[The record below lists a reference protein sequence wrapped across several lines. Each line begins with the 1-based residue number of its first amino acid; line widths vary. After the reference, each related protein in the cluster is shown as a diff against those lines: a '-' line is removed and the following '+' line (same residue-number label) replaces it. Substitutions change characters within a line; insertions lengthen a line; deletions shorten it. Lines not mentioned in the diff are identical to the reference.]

1 MKQFQTSILRA
12 GATLCFGLGLY
23 LGAGSGVAH
32 ALEFKSVGA
41 APVIMYDA
49 PSIKGRKVYVAPRGM
64 PVELILTYGT
74 WSKVRDVA
82 GDLSWVESK
91 DLVTRRNLIV
101 RVANAKIRMAP
112 DDSASL
118 VFSADKNVLLEMAEP
133 VQAGWVKVKHRDGQI
148 GFVKI
153 SEVWGV

>member
-1 MKQFQTSILRA
+1 MSQNRQIAWLSRISLGMA
-12 GATLCFGLGLY
+12 LCLGCY
-23 LGAGSGVAH
+23 SGSAN
-32 ALEFKSVGA
+32 ALEFRSVGA

-49 PSIKGRKVYVAPRGM
+49 PSAKGGKVYVAPRGM

-74 WSKVRDVA
+74 WSKVRDVN

-101 RVANAKIRMAP
+101 RVTNAKIRVSP
-112 DDSASL
+112 DDSAAL

-148 GFVKI
+148 GFVKV

>member
-1 MKQFQTSILRA
+1 MKQNRQIAWLSRISLGMA
-12 GATLCFGLGLY
+12 LCLGCY
-23 LGAGSGVAH
+23 SAN
-32 ALEFKSVGA
+32 ALEFRSVGA

-49 PSIKGRKVYVAPRGM
+49 PSAKGGKVYVAPRGM

-74 WSKVRDVA
+74 WSKVRDVN

-101 RVANAKIRMAP
+101 RVTNAKIRVSP
-112 DDSASL
+112 DDSAAL

-148 GFVKI
+148 GFVKVG
-153 SEVWGV
+153 EVWGV

>member
-1 MKQFQTSILRA
+1 MRQNRQITQFSVIAA
-12 GATLCFGLGLY
+12 GMALWLGCC
-23 LGAGSGVAH
+23 SGNAN
-32 ALEFKSVGA
+32 ALEFRSVGA

-49 PSIKGRKVYVAPRGM
+49 PSAKGGKVYVAPRGM

-74 WSKVRDVA
+74 WSKVRDVN

-91 DLVTRRNLIV
+91 DLIARRNLIV
-101 RVANAKIRMAP
+101 RVANAKIRVAP
-112 DDSASL
+112 DETAAL

-153 SEVWGV
+153 NEVWGV